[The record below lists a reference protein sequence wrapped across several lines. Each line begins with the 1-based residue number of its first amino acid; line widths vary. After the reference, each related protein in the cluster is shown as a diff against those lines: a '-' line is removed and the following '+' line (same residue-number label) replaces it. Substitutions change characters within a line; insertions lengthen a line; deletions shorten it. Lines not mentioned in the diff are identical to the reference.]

1 MRISREQMFM
11 DIAEVVA
18 KRSTCLRNNVG
29 AIITSEG
36 NNIIS
41 IGYNGVA
48 CGCTHCTTET
58 CVGKG
63 CDLSLHAEWNAIMRT
78 ILSPQGDY
86 SLYVTVSPC
95 KRCALLISQ
104 RNIKRVYYRYQ
115 YRDRSGIDLLLN
127 KGIKVYRVLP
137 SGEIIE
143 EELEWQGK

>member
-29 AIITSEG
+29 AVIVEG

-41 IGYNGVA
+41 IGYNGVGT
-48 CGCTHCTTET
+48 GCPHCTTET
-58 CVGKG
+58 CLGKG
-63 CDLSLHAEWNAIMRT
+63 CDIAFHAEWNALTRIRMLNPD
-78 ILSPQGDY
+78 LSY
-86 SLYVTVSPC
+86 SIYVTVSPC
-95 KRCALLISQ
+95 LKCAFLITQ
-104 RNIKRVYYRYQ
+104 KKIKSVYYRYP
-115 YRDRSGIDLLLN
+115 YRDRTGIDFLLN
-127 KGIKVYRVLP
+127 KGVKVFKVLP